1 MELLDTQVMMLY
13 NDYVGKRLWRF
24 SPPCTS
30 PGAITSNP
38 AHHYIE
44 RVGIVSDAIIVALI
58 SAVVTILSI
67 FISAKATQDKTE
79 HKLDTN
85 QQVMTNEMNH
95 IKSEMAEMKDDIK
108 AHNQYAKLFNE
119 NIPVIKE
126 KIDVAN
132 NRIKDLEHIA
142 EKYHG

>member
-1 MELLDTQVMMLY
+1 M
-13 NDYVGKRLWRF
+13 
-24 SPPCTS
+24 
-30 PGAITSNP
+30 
-38 AHHYIE
+38 
-44 RVGIVSDAIIVALI
+44 SDAIIVAII
-58 SAVVTILSI
+58 SAAVTIFSI

-95 IKSEMAEMKDDIK
+95 IKSEMAEMKEDIRS
-108 AHNQYAKLFNE
+108 HNQYAKMFNE

-132 NRIKDLEHIA
+132 NRIKDLEHLA